1 MNNIP
6 NKLTMIR
13 VILIPFFI
21 VFMLWDAV
29 PYGEYIAAAVFI
41 LACITDFFDGYLARK
56 YNETTTFGK
65 FMDPLADKLLVCS
78 ALICF
83 AADPECVMP
92 AWAVIVIIAREF
104 IISGFRLIAVE
115 KGVVIAA
122 NYWGKVKTV
131 VQMVMSIVLILD
143 FSFSGAELLEWIL
156 IWAAVVLT
164 VISLLD
170 YIYKNRAVL
179 SDTETR
185 KKDGDI
191 DGNTG
196 TMACQRIDKKKCYD
210 NNCRVMYGRFDLRAH
225 CKRQWSFRR
234 VSPGI
239 CNLFQ

>member
-1 MNNIP
+1 MGKNFWHEYFSIP
-6 NKLTMIR
+6 NIMGYFRIVLVAVYMVLFYNSLSGGPYIP
-13 VILIPFFI
+13 VILTI
-21 VFMLWDAV
+21 VLS
-29 PYGEYIAAAVFI
+29 G
-41 LACITDFFDGYLARK
+41 ITDFFDGYLARK

-83 AADPECVMP
+83 SADPECVMP

-185 KKDGDI
+185 
-191 DGNTG
+191 
-196 TMACQRIDKKKCYD
+196 
-210 NNCRVMYGRFDLRAH
+210 
-225 CKRQWSFRR
+225 
-234 VSPGI
+234 
-239 CNLFQ
+239 

>member
-1 MNNIP
+1 MGKNFWHEYFSIP
-6 NKLTMIR
+6 NIMGYFRIVLVAVYMVLFYNSLSGGPYIP
-13 VILIPFFI
+13 VILTI
-21 VFMLWDAV
+21 VLS
-29 PYGEYIAAAVFI
+29 G
-41 LACITDFFDGYLARK
+41 ITDFFDGYLARK

-185 KKDGDI
+185 
-191 DGNTG
+191 
-196 TMACQRIDKKKCYD
+196 
-210 NNCRVMYGRFDLRAH
+210 
-225 CKRQWSFRR
+225 
-234 VSPGI
+234 
-239 CNLFQ
+239 

>member
-56 YNETTTFGK
+56 YNETTDLWEIYGSVGRQIACLF
-65 FMDPLADKLLVCS
+65 

-185 KKDGDI
+185 
-191 DGNTG
+191 
-196 TMACQRIDKKKCYD
+196 
-210 NNCRVMYGRFDLRAH
+210 
-225 CKRQWSFRR
+225 
-234 VSPGI
+234 
-239 CNLFQ
+239 